1 MGFLCFLC
9 IRNFPKKT
17 YGLELFIIVLGFGK
31 RLEKKKRG
39 VNNSDFV
46 KAGTIGLIC
55 FVFLTLIIILGI
67 KL

>member
-1 MGFLCFLC
+1 
-9 IRNFPKKT
+9 
-17 YGLELFIIVLGFGK
+17 LELFVVVLGFRK
-31 RLEKKKRG
+31 KLEKEKRE